1 MLGMTMV
8 IDDVLTFD
16 DVEGALMDAMEYLT
30 RMPDRER
37 GWLSAASRSSMPE
50 VIRATWLG
58 DYGDGDAVPRGG
70 GLSRAD
76 VAHVERW
83 LTGERALVLA
93 VPAAHRRLVG
103 LVLRHKRESEGGGFA
118 WADVWRVFGDRA
130 VTSDALRK
138 RYERAI
144 RKVAVAANGPAR
156 RAG

>member
-1 MLGMTMV
+1 MTMV

-16 DVEGALMDAMEYLT
+16 DVEGALMDAMEYLA

-76 VAHVERW
+76 VEHVERW

-118 WADVWRVFGDRA
+118 WSDVWRVFGDRA
-130 VTSDALRK
+130 VTSDALRM

-144 RKVAVAANGPAR
+144 RKVAIAANA
-156 RAG
+156 

>member
-1 MLGMTMV
+1 MTMV

-16 DVEGALMDAMEYLT
+16 DVEGALMDAMEYLG

-76 VAHVERW
+76 VEHVERW
-83 LTGERALVLA
+83 LTGERAFVLA

-103 LVLRHKRESEGGGFA
+103 LVLRHKREAEGGGFA
-118 WADVWRVFGDRA
+118 WADVWRVFGDRT
-130 VTSDALRK
+130 VTSDALRM

-144 RKVAVAANGPAR
+144 RKVSAAAIR
-156 RAG
+156 

>member
-1 MLGMTMV
+1 MTMV
-8 IDDVLTFD
+8 IDDVLSFD
-16 DVEGALMDAMEYLT
+16 DVEGALMDATEYLA

-58 DYGDGDAVPRGG
+58 DYGDADAVPMGG
-70 GLSRAD
+70 GLSRAA
-76 VAHVERW
+76 VEHVERW

-103 LVLRHKRESEGGGFA
+103 LVLRHKRDSEGGGFA
-118 WADVWRVFGDRA
+118 WSDVWRVFGDRA
-130 VTSDALRK
+130 VTSDGLRM

-144 RKVAVAANGPAR
+144 RKVAVAANA
-156 RAG
+156 

>member
-1 MLGMTMV
+1 MTMV

-16 DVEGALMDAMEYLT
+16 DVEGALMDALAYLA

-58 DYGDGDAVPRGG
+58 DYGDADAVPRGG

-76 VAHVERW
+76 VEHVERW

-118 WADVWRVFGDRA
+118 WSDVWRVFGDRA
-130 VTSDALRK
+130 VTSDALRM

-144 RKVAVAANGPAR
+144 RKVAMAANG
-156 RAG
+156 